1 MDEMTQNSTLFR
13 VATFNTNS
21 LRARLHVVIPWL
33 VEHKVDVLCLQE
45 TKVQDADFPDGD
57 FEEIGYSVVHR
68 GQKSYNGVAV
78 ASRHDIG
85 EVVFGFDDPENAPED
100 EARLVRCVI
109 RGISIVNAYAPQGRG
124 IDHPYF
130 QIKLRWFRRLR
141 ELLEKDYSRDTPL
154 LLCGDLNIAPGPMD
168 VYSPETLGAHVC
180 FHPDAREALKDLTEW
195 GLVDIFRK
203 FNPGPNEYTFFDYR
217 VPNAVKRGIGWR
229 IDHILGSRPMDRIA
243 VRSSID
249 MRPRLM
255 ERPSDHTF
263 LIAEFKRP

>member
-1 MDEMTQNSTLFR
+1 MTKDNTLFR

-45 TKVQDADFPDGD
+45 TKVQDDDFPEGD
-57 FEEIGYSVVHR
+57 FGEIGYSVVHR

-78 ASRHDIG
+78 VSRHRPK
-85 EVVFGFDDPENAPED
+85 EVSFGFDDPENAPED
-100 EARLVRCVI
+100 EARLIRCAV
-109 RGISIVNAYAPQGRG
+109 GGVSIVNAYAPQGRG

-141 ELLEKDYSRDTPL
+141 ELLDRDYSSDTPL
-154 LLCGDLNIAPGPMD
+154 LLCGDLNVAPEPMD
-168 VYSPETLGAHVC
+168 VYSPETLRGHVC
-180 FHPDAREALKDLTEW
+180 FHRNAREAFKDLTEW

-203 FNPGPNEYTFFDYR
+203 FNPGPKKYTFFDYR

-229 IDHILGSRPMDRIA
+229 IDHILGSRSMDRIA
-243 VRSSID
+243 VGSSID
-249 MRPRLM
+249 IRPRLL
-255 ERPSDHTF
+255 ERPSDHTV
-263 LIAEFKRP
+263 LIAEFNRM